1 MIETWDQI
9 KTRQKKE
16 QVELIKEIAQT
27 QITQTEAA
35 RTLGISPQNLN
46 SFILKNDI
54 DWPVKKQGRTAR
66 CTDQKLAQ

>member
-1 MIETWDQI
+1 METWGEI
-9 KTRQKKE
+9 KTRHKKE

-54 DWPVKKQGRTAR
+54 DWPGKKQGRTAQ